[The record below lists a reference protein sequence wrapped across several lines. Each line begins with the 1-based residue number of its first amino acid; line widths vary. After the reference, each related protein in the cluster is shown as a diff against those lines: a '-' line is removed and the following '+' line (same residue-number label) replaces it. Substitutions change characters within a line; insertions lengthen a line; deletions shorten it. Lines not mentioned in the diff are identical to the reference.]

1 MQIVLI
7 IQRQRMVICNTHGIV
22 VCCVINSHDIRTE
35 ALLSGF
41 QAPQVLDSVQIRN
54 PFDLKKIKY
63 VKFL

>member
-1 MQIVLI
+1 
-7 IQRQRMVICNTHGIV
+7 MVICNTHGIV

-54 PFDLKKIKY
+54 PFDLKKIIKY